1 MKCSENNLLA
11 YLENSLSEVKNSE
24 IKEHLNSCKDCTQE
38 LEEMN
43 SFLSVLNT
51 DEMETPSDNLRAS
64 FEKMLVQE
72 IDKNQPKVVQ
82 LQSKQDWKTYLRVAA
97 SVLLVVSAFLLGKF
111 QTNKTQTAENIEQ
124 ESKQEVLALLVNSSA
139 SKRILAVTN
148 AEKFTKK
155 DTKIIDA
162 LINRLFFDK
171 NANVRSAAA
180 EALSKFS
187 SELMV
192 RDALI
197 KSLETEKNASVQIEL
212 IQILAK
218 IQEKR
223 AIEPMQNILKKE
235 ETPEYVKQQVQLNLP
250 SLL

>member
-1 MKCSENNLLA
+1 MKCSKNNLLA
-11 YLENSLSEVKNSE
+11 YLDNSLSEVENSE
-24 IKEHLNSCKDCTQE
+24 VKEHLDSCENCTKE
-38 LEEMN
+38 LEEIK
-43 SFLSVLNT
+43 SFLTVLDA
-51 DEMETPSDNLRAS
+51 DELETPSNNLRVN
-64 FEKMLVQE
+64 FEEMLAQE
-72 IDKNQPKVVQ
+72 VEKNQPNIVQ
-82 LQSKQDWKTYLRVAA
+82 LTPKQDFKTYLRVAA
-97 SVLLVVSAFLLGKF
+97 SVLLVVSAFFLGKF
-111 QTNKTQTAENIEQ
+111 QTNKTQTAAIIKQ
-124 ESKQEVLALLVNSSA
+124 ESTQEVLTLLTNNSA

-197 KSLETEKNASVQIEL
+197 KSLETEKNASIQIEL

-218 IQEKR
+218 IKEKR
-223 AIEPMQNILKKE
+223 AVKPMQNILKKE
-235 ETPEYVKQQVQLNLP
+235 ETPAFVKQQVQLNLP